1 MHKRVDTLPIEQV
14 SVMVQNF
21 YQVVCQCQGAFEAC
35 LLTKFVRLSTED
47 SKLMTISWDSPKM
60 KEHTFVI

>member
-47 SKLMTISWDSPKM
+47 LKPMTISWDSRKM

>member
-1 MHKRVDTLPIEQV
+1 MPIEQV

-21 YQVVCQCQGAFEAC
+21 YQVARLSQGAFEAC